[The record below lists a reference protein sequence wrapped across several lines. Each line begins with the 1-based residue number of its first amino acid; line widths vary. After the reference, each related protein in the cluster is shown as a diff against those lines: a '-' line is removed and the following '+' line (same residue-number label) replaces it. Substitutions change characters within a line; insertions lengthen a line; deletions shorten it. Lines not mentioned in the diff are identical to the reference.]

1 MTPIKCNLF
10 PDFNVSVVTNSTGR
24 ISSLRA
30 NYFSEFI
37 RAYSVMFLEGMGK
50 IIKKNL
56 QQERLRHGLKLGT
69 GR

>member
-1 MTPIKCNLF
+1 
-10 PDFNVSVVTNSTGR
+10 
-24 ISSLRA
+24 
-30 NYFSEFI
+30 
-37 RAYSVMFLEGMGK
+37 MFLEGMGK